1 MQMAGGAPEMISLL
15 AESRQSWICR
25 EALALVARMQRAGRG
40 AQDSKERPWVGC
52 SLVEQTA
59 VRRQTPCRDV
69 ALTCG
74 RIVGDSHK
82 APSAVAQGM

>member
-1 MQMAGGAPEMISLL
+1 MKMAGGAPEMMQ
-15 AESRQSWICR
+15 AESWKYRA
-25 EALALVARMQRAGRG
+25 ALALVARMQRAGRG
-40 AQDSKERPWVGC
+40 AQNSNERPWVCC
-52 SLVEQTA
+52 SSVEQTA

-69 ALTCG
+69 TLTCG